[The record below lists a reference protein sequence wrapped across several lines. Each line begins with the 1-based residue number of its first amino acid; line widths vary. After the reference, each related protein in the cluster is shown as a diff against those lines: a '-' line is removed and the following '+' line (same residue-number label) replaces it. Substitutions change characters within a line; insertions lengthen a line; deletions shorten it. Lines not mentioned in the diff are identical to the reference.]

1 MRIVSVKK
9 LTEKILKNK
18 EDIILFLLL
27 LCIGIN
33 YVYDIGSY
41 LDIELQDETLYLRN
55 GIFLLRKGLP
65 SPQWAPVY
73 SIWYFLLSAFNTDSI
88 TLYFFNFQI
97 LTLILPLL
105 LYVFLRT
112 KRVSQIIAFLIGF
125 FFLISSGNISVHPK
139 VTHFALLLIICSFL
153 LFSLT
158 KKNILG
164 WSFIIIGSLLS
175 AYVRPELFIS
185 FIFITV
191 FFLYRVIKTK
201 SFLIN
206 RWNILKISL
215 IALVLIIII
224 GNPIGVGGRAFGAF
238 KQHFSLN
245 WVAWNHS
252 ALNPWRDCDIIIQ
265 DNFGNISNVPEAL
278 FSNTELFIKHL
289 YTNVSIIFSEF
300 SKLTSYTVFT
310 VDNYRLEYI
319 GLYLLLFI
327 ISILTLVDLY
337 RSKTPI
343 LQLLKSNFNDSK
355 CIIITSI
362 FYLIPIFS
370 SIIIIYPRQHYLLFL
385 LFFVIIIFLPLIKVD
400 LTRSILERNL
410 TSIALVLFA
419 ILLLFVTPDPKKFYS
434 NYSQNDIETVKF
446 LRSLNINTKVN
457 MLEDNGGYYTY
468 LTPNYS
474 WITSSEKIMDFNKFL
489 EKYEI
494 NLIILSGKLLGN
506 KKFNSDSTFKKFL
519 VNYRDLGF
527 SKYIIP
533 NGGNEL
539 IIKNDLHYSIPK

>member
-1 MRIVSVKK
+1 M
-9 LTEKILKNK
+9 
-18 EDIILFLLL
+18 
-27 LCIGIN
+27 
-33 YVYDIGSY
+33 
-41 LDIELQDETLYLRN
+41 
-55 GIFLLRKGLP
+55 
-65 SPQWAPVY
+65 
-73 SIWYFLLSAFNTDSI
+73 
-88 TLYFFNFQI
+88 
-97 LTLILPLL
+97 
-105 LYVFLRT
+105 
-112 KRVSQIIAFLIGF
+112 
-125 FFLISSGNISVHPK
+125 
-139 VTHFALLLIICSFL
+139 
-153 LFSLT
+153 
-158 KKNILG
+158 
-164 WSFIIIGSLLS
+164 
-175 AYVRPELFIS
+175 
-185 FIFITV
+185 
-191 FFLYRVIKTK
+191 
-201 SFLIN
+201 
-206 RWNILKISL
+206 
-215 IALVLIIII
+215 
-224 GNPIGVGGRAFGAF
+224 
-238 KQHFSLN
+238 
-245 WVAWNHS
+245 
-252 ALNPWRDCDIIIQ
+252 
-265 DNFGNISNVPEAL
+265 

-319 GLYLLLFI
+319 GLYLILFI

-434 NYSQNDIETVKF
+434 NYSQNNIETVKF
-446 LRSLNINTKVN
+446 LRSLNIKTKVN

-494 NLIILSGKLLGN
+494 NLIILSGKLGN

>member
-27 LCIGIN
+27 LCIGIK

-65 SPQWAPVY
+65 SSQWAPVY
-73 SIWYFLLSAFNTDSI
+73 SIWYFLLSAFNTDPV

-112 KRVSQIIAFLIGF
+112 KHVTQIIAFLIGF
-125 FFLISSGNISVHPK
+125 FFLISSGNILVHPK
-139 VTHFALLLIICSFL
+139 VTHFALLLIACSFF

-158 KKNILG
+158 KKYLLR

-201 SFLIN
+201 SFLIH

-215 IALVLIIII
+215 IALAVIIII
-224 GNPIGVGGRAFGAF
+224 GNPLSKDGRALLAF

-252 ALNPWRDCDIIIQ
+252 ELNPWRDWDKIVQ

-289 YTNVSIIFSEF
+289 CTNVSIIFSEF

-327 ISILTLVDLY
+327 TSILTLVDLY

-343 LQLLKSNFNDSK
+343 LQLLKNNFNDSK
-355 CIIITSI
+355 FIIVTSI

-385 LFFVIIIFLPLIKVD
+385 LFFVIIIFIPLIKVD
-400 LTRSILERNL
+400 LTKSILERNL

-434 NYSQNDIETVKF
+434 NYSQNNIETVKF
-446 LRSLNINTKVN
+446 LRSLNIKTKLN

-489 EKYEI
+489 EKHEI

-519 VNYRDLGF
+519 VNYSDFGF

-533 NGGNEL
+533 NSGNEL
-539 IIKNDLHYSIPK
+539 IIKNDLHYSISR